1 MNQEQSI
8 YIKMRHRIGVTL
20 NQAVTIHDIAQVSA
34 HPSIQSHIQH
44 LSIHTVKPEDK
55 NFIVIDI
62 MKIVRAI
69 QENYPGYDI
78 QNVGAAQTILEVQFK
93 KKKIVPVYFVL
104 IWLLLFVGAALA
116 IMNFHED
123 VSMREVQQ
131 RIHTVITGE
140 ETDKPLLFQVPYS
153 IGLGLGMILFFNH
166 VFRKRI
172 NEEPSPLEVEM
183 FNYDQDLEQYLIIH
197 ENKGDQK

>member
-20 NQAVTIHDIAQVSA
+20 NQTVTIHDIAQVSA
-34 HPSIQSHIQH
+34 HPSIQSQIQH

-62 MKIVRAI
+62 MRIVRVI
-69 QENYPGYDI
+69 QENYPGLDI
-78 QNVGAAQTILEVQFK
+78 QNVGAAQTILEVQFE

-131 RIHTVITGE
+131 RIYTVITGE

-197 ENKGDQK
+197 ENKGDRK